1 MLLPIAILFLNKHPV
16 ARFGNEFLPPIHA
29 HLLTHFF
36 DGLYYGLLNEQD
48 NPLANSMGLAFQDY
62 LRELLAQ
69 IKTSVAGIDTDPK
82 ATYRRKYH
90 GQIPDVVIE
99 TEDAVVLFEFKSA
112 RLPVQVRFTGRLDK
126 LGGCQ
131 KTLRKGISQLVS
143 FRKFFSGAV
152 GNTKPIYLVL
162 VLWEDLWYWFV
173 RHNWDVLYP
182 QLKDVLPAGTRNSAD
197 AGLFITGLRGYE
209 KLVSIEEARLKGR
222 DISLIECLT
231 DYLDYMRQINRTT
244 YGAKCPITGGFPHE
258 LSEFATEQYLR
269 SKGIDALEQPRILR
283 DINDEF
289 IEEYLQR
296 LGREIPIFK
305 DQAESDTLA
314 LSRPGA

>member
-1 MLLPIAILFLNKHPV
+1 MLYEPV
-16 ARFGNEFLPPIHA
+16 SSAYVVPVISR
-29 HLLTHFF
+29 
-36 DGLYYGLLNEQD
+36 
-48 NPLANSMGLAFQDY
+48 
-62 LRELLAQ
+62 
-69 IKTSVAGIDTDPK
+69 SVAK
-82 ATYRRKYH
+82 RRIL
-90 GQIPDVVIE
+90 GTPSSN
-99 TEDAVVLFEFKSA
+99 SA
-112 RLPVQVRFTGRLDK
+112 QRP
-126 LGGCQ
+126 
-131 KTLRKGISQLVS
+131 S
-143 FRKFFSGAV
+143 
-152 GNTKPIYLVL
+152 TKPCTI
-162 VLWEDLWYWFV
+162 
-173 RHNWDVLYP
+173 P
-182 QLKDVLPAGTRNSAD
+182 GSGTWAVCTVISIGSTGRNSAD